1 MEVANFV
8 LPAIHPP
15 NSSNNNTED
24 VRRNSVNANSM
35 NQRSLLKLP
44 NTILG
49 KVLVNKNTKFISNER
64 KDALKNI
71 IDTLIGNDNFSNRMR
86 AMDVQRIISIV
97 DEMEKKILILNM
109 IPKQL
114 DVVFKIDVGS
124 KVYDIIR
131 TYKDI
136 EKELIARQEHC
147 EKAKINVNEDKN
159 YVELEHQYKSI
170 IRRIYRLFLQDKD
183 LYNRLYQS
191 YTRRMNKLE
200 EKEKEEDNLFSS
212 DSRRLESEK
221 AYKKFEFYI
230 KKNKIFF
237 EERLMESVEEEQ
249 LLKEKIEI
257 MNDSLKAE
265 IELLEQQYNEMLQ
278 KNTEE
283 ELFLR
288 KKTYKVESE
297 VENWIHKYDQ
307 EVGERQNEL
316 EDLMKR
322 FDEGHK
328 TLSIQKDRYE
338 EVSEEFEKIMIRTE
352 EEKKEKERLERI
364 EFLTRNNNARRIQ
377 KVWRIFFT
385 SRGSFKGTNKKSK
398 KEKEKKKKSGKSK
411 SGDKKKKK

>member
-131 TYKDI
+131 VI
-136 EKELIARQEHC
+136 
-147 EKAKINVNEDKN
+147 INT
-159 YVELEHQYKSI
+159 I
-170 IRRIYRLFLQDKD
+170 INI
-183 LYNRLYQS
+183 
-191 YTRRMNKLE
+191 KL
-200 EKEKEEDNLFSS
+200 K
-212 DSRRLESEK
+212 
-221 AYKKFEFYI
+221 
-230 KKNKIFF
+230 
-237 EERLMESVEEEQ
+237 
-249 LLKEKIEI
+249 
-257 MNDSLKAE
+257 
-265 IELLEQQYNEMLQ
+265 
-278 KNTEE
+278 
-283 ELFLR
+283 
-288 KKTYKVESE
+288 
-297 VENWIHKYDQ
+297 
-307 EVGERQNEL
+307 
-316 EDLMKR
+316 
-322 FDEGHK
+322 
-328 TLSIQKDRYE
+328 
-338 EVSEEFEKIMIRTE
+338 
-352 EEKKEKERLERI
+352 
-364 EFLTRNNNARRIQ
+364 
-377 KVWRIFFT
+377 
-385 SRGSFKGTNKKSK
+385 
-398 KEKEKKKKSGKSK
+398 
-411 SGDKKKKK
+411 